1 MLDKEETLMKTYSF
15 PKATPEELGIPSGAV
30 IELLEAVRRE
40 GVDLNSI
47 QILRHGRRCVEAYY
61 APYGPDDAHVCF
73 SFTKS
78 VVSTAIGMLVG
89 EGRISLD
96 DKVLSFFPEDA
107 PEDPC
112 ENLREMNVRHL
123 LTMTCGH
130 EREPRTMDEN
140 WVKAFLAHPVPRK
153 PGTFFVYNSRG
164 SYMLAS
170 IVRKVTGLNFTEYL
184 KPRLF
189 DKMGIE
195 GYSCTKCPRGTENGG
210 GGLSM
215 RPGDMAKIAQLWLNR
230 GVWEG
235 ETLLDPAYIDDATS
249 VHIVQAEGWNPVQ
262 YPGMEDYF
270 SGYGYQV
277 WRNTV
282 PGSYR
287 FDGMYG
293 QLAMILPKYDMVI
306 LTTSATLRIY
316 KILNTVWR
324 MLIPALE
331 AEAIPEDPDAQSRL
345 GAYLASLSVPWTEN
359 GDRQPESESKLS
371 GRRIL
376 LPNNDLA
383 ILPGFLS
390 RGGLTDITLTFGDKT
405 AVFAYTQNGVK
416 ETAELGLD
424 GTRVRSRIAGAETA
438 GTLNWED
445 EAHCVIDLNHVNH
458 VFHEKIDIVLKGGR
472 DVDVTLYLK
481 PNDCDIPT
489 GSKYR
494 PAQTIRGTLE

>member
-1 MLDKEETLMKTYSF
+1 MTRYTF
-15 PKATPEELGIPSGAV
+15 PSATPEALGIPSAAV
-30 IELLEAVRRE
+30 KAYLEAVRRE

-47 QILRHGRRCVEAYY
+47 QILRHGKRCVEAYY
-61 APYGPDDAHVCF
+61 APYGPEDAHVCF

-78 VVSTAIGMLVG
+78 IVSTAIGMLLA
-89 EGRISLD
+89 EGRISLE

-107 PEDPC
+107 PEEPS
-112 ENLREMNVRHL
+112 ENLKEMNIRHL

-130 EREPRTMDEN
+130 EREPRVMDDN
-140 WVKAFLAHPVPRK
+140 WVRGFLAHPVPRK

-170 IVRKVTGLNFTEYL
+170 IIRKVTGQNFTEYL

-195 GYSCTKCPRGTENGG
+195 GYSCTTCPRGTENGG

-277 WRNTV
+277 WRNSV

-287 FDGMYG
+287 FDGMFG
-293 QLAMILPKYDMVI
+293 QLAMILPKYDMVV

-316 KILNTVWR
+316 KVLNTTWR

-331 AEAIPEDPDAQSRL
+331 EDPLPEDPQAKADLDR
-345 GAYLASLSVPWTEN
+345 YLSELSVPWTKTMP
-359 GDRQPESESKLS
+359 RQPEMEKKVS

-383 ILPGFLS
+383 VLPGFFAK
-390 RGGLTDITLTFGDKT
+390 GGLSDMTLQFGEDT
-405 AVFAYTQNGVK
+405 AVLTYTQNGRK
-416 ETAELGLD
+416 ESATLGLD
-424 GTRVRSRIAGAETA
+424 GKRTRSLIAGAMTA
-438 GTLNWED
+438 GTLNWTD
-445 EAHCVIDLNHVNH
+445 GKQCVIDLNHVNH
-458 VFHEKIDIVLKGGR
+458 VFHEKITLCFTEGR
-472 DVDVTLYLK
+472 DVDVTLYLT
-481 PNDCDIPT
+481 PNDCDVPT

-494 PAQTIRGTLE
+494 PAQTISGTLE